1 MARVNQVQYVN
12 FYTAGSAAY
21 KYEPT
26 PLPKKKQATLPKMRR
41 KKRIVIHVDPVAVLC
56 ACAAVVLLVMML
68 SSLVQFSA
76 VQKQEAQM
84 AAYVEQLK
92 QENEALDAEYRSG
105 YDLEEIRDIALGMGM
120 VPVDQVEHIQV
131 ELNVPVVE
139 EEPTAWENFCTF
151 LTGLFA

>member
-1 MARVNQVQYVN
+1 MARVNKVQYVN

-26 PLPKKKQATLPKMRR
+26 PLPGKKQATLPKMRR

-56 ACAAVVLLVMML
+56 VCLAVVLLVVML
-68 SSLVQFSA
+68 TSLAEFFDARQ
-76 VQKQEAQM
+76 QERQM
-84 AAYVEQLK
+84 AAYVQQLQ
-92 QENEALDAEYRSG
+92 QENATLQEEYRAG

-120 VPVDQVEHIQV
+120 VPAEQVEHLRV
-131 ELNVPVVE
+131 ELNVPEVV

-151 LTGLFA
+151 LAGLFA

>member
-26 PLPKKKQATLPKMRR
+26 PLPKKQATLPKIRR

-56 ACAAVVLLVMML
+56 ACAAMVLLVMMF

-76 VQKQEAQM
+76 VSKQEAQM
-84 AAYVEQLK
+84 AAYVEQLQK
-92 QENEALDAEYRSG
+92 DNAALDAQYRAG
-105 YDLEEIRDIALGMGM
+105 YDLDEIRDIALGMGM
-120 VPVDQVEHIQV
+120 VPVEEAQHIQV
-131 ELNVPVVE
+131 ELKVPVVE

-151 LTGLFA
+151 LAGLFA